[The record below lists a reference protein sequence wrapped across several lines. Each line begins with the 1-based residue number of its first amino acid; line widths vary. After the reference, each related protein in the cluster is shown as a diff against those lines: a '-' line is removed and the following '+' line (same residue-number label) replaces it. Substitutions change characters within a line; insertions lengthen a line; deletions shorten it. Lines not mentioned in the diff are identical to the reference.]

1 MNVSFNYKWYL
12 AVLLSIAVQVM
23 FLRDIALANV
33 AFCFI
38 YTWFLVK
45 APMNTNPLLFL
56 PGAMLVGW
64 VIDTFYNTHGM
75 HAFACVLLAWLRPL
89 YFRILTPA
97 NGYDERSSISL
108 AEMKWLWFFS
118 YIFLMLMSH
127 HFLLFMLEAGDV
139 TLIGMTLLKSLAST
153 LLGMGVFGILEFFN
167 RPQ

>member
-1 MNVSFNYKWYL
+1 MTVSFNYKWFF
-12 AVLLSIAVQVM
+12 AVVLSMAIQVL
-23 FLRDIALANV
+23 FLRDIAIANI

-45 APMNTNPLLFL
+45 APMKVNPLILL
-56 PGAMLVGW
+56 PGAMAVGW

-75 HAFACVLLAWLRPL
+75 HAFACVLVAWLRPL

-108 AEMKWLWFFS
+108 VEMKWLWFFS
-118 YIFLMLMSH
+118 YVFLMLFSH
-127 HFLLFMLEAGDV
+127 HLLLFMLEASDWA
-139 TLIGMTLLKSLAST
+139 LIGMSLLRALTSTILGLA
-153 LLGMGVFGILEFFN
+153 VFGILEFFN